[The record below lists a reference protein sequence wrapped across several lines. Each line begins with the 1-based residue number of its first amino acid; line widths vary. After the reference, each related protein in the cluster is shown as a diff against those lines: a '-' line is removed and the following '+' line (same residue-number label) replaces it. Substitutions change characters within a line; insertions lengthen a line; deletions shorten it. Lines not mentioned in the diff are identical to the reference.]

1 MRTRFLAVLVP
12 ILVTTACGHKKQG
25 VVRVAAASDLAVAFK
40 EVTAEFTRKEG
51 IEVDVIPGSSGQLA
65 QKIGEDAPYD
75 VFFAANVS
83 FVDDVIKSGD
93 CDEASKKLYARGKI
107 VIWSKGPVPGSLAEL
122 PATSGKI
129 AIANPDHAPYGK
141 AAKQAMEA
149 AGVWDQVKDRIVY
162 GNNIQHTLEL
172 AQTGNAPIAIV
183 ALSLAMVDKE
193 GSYSPI
199 DDGLYKPLDQAVVVC
214 KHGRAHAGG
223 QKFADFVMSPAG
235 REIMKRYGFKLP
247 GE

>member
-1 MRTRFLAVLVP
+1 MRTRIFILLLLA
-12 ILVTTACGHKKQG
+12 TTACGHKKKG
-25 VVRVAAASDLAVAFK
+25 VVRVAAAANLTEAFK
-40 EVTAEFTRKEG
+40 EMTAAFTRKEG

-65 QKIGEDAPYD
+65 QKISEDAPYD
-75 VFFAANVS
+75 VFFAANVG
-83 FVDDVIKSGD
+83 FTDDVIKSGD

-107 VIWSKGPVPGSLAEL
+107 VMWSKGEVPAALTGL

-162 GNNIQHTLEL
+162 GNNIEATLEL
-172 AQTGNAPIAIV
+172 AQTGNAPIAFV
-183 ALSLAMVDKE
+183 ALSLVLNDKS
-193 GSYSPI
+193 GHYAAI
-199 DDGLYKPLDQAVVVC
+199 DESTYKPLDQAVVVC
-214 KHGRAHAGG
+214 SHGRAKAGG
-223 QKFADFVMSPAG
+223 QKFVDFVMSPDG
-235 REIMKRYGFKLP
+235 REIMKRYGFALP